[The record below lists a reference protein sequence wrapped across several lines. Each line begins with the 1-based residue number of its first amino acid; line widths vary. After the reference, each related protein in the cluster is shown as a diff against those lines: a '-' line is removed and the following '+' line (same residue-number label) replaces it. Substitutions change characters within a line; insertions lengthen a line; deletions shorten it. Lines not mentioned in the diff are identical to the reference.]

1 MKNVIVITGPT
12 ASGKTALAVALARE
26 YRAEIVSADSRQVYK
41 ELNIGVARPSA
52 EELEAV
58 KHHFIGHVSI
68 REPYSSGQFAK
79 EAFAFL
85 NAYFNNHD
93 TIIVCGGTGL
103 YLKALFEGIDRK
115 PADEKLRSE
124 LNLKLSSHGLLPL
137 AAELQRLDPKMASET
152 DLGNPRRV
160 IRALEWLMAGKPAEE
175 VRKWPSHWQV
185 RLFSTD
191 LPRAVLYE
199 RINARVELMME
210 QGLWE
215 EASAL
220 FAFRELNALKTV
232 GYQEIFDAM
241 QGLYSSETAV
251 EKIKQHTRNFAKR
264 QVTWLNKTENLIRI
278 PGGTQAEMLAFVL
291 HSQGSS
297 TG

>member
-12 ASGKTALAVALARE
+12 ASGKTALSIALAKK
-26 YRAEIVSADSRQVYK
+26 YGTEIISADSRQVYK

-58 KHHFIGHVSI
+58 QHHFIGHVSI
-68 REPYSSGQFAK
+68 REPYSAGQFAK

-85 NAYFNNHD
+85 NDYFENHD

-115 PADEKLRSE
+115 PADETLRNE
-124 LNLKLSSHGLLPL
+124 LNLKLSSHGLAAL
-137 AAELQRLDPKMASET
+137 AAELEQLDPGLASET
-152 DLGNPRRV
+152 ELGNPRRV
-160 IRALEWLMAGKPAEE
+160 IRALEWLMAGRLTEE
-175 VRKWPSHWQV
+175 VREWPSHWKV
-185 RLFSTD
+185 RLYSTD

-199 RINARVELMME
+199 RINSRVELMLL

-220 FAFRELNALKTV
+220 FEYREWNALKTV

-264 QVTWLNKTENLIRI
+264 QITWLKKTENLNRI
-278 PGGTQAEMLAFVL
+278 FGQNQEEMLAFVL